1 VKKKMERA
9 KRRGGGGGGK
19 KNKRGWNRKIIR
31 KNRRSSL
38 PQPVLLFTE

>member
-1 VKKKMERA
+1 LKKRRERK
-9 KRRGGGGGGK
+9 KRRGEK
-19 KNKRGWNRKIIR
+19 KQNKTGWKRKIIR